1 MTNPRPGLDPLIGLS
16 ILKLIDSIHR
26 ELGFTGVIVTHEV
39 PRVFDIVDRVAFLK
53 EGKVFAYDEPEK
65 FMVSE
70 KPEVKEFLAGSLGRP
85 DPGGPA
91 IFQPCNGAERD

>member
-1 MTNPRPGLDPLIGLS
+1 
-16 ILKLIDSIHR
+16 

-39 PRVFDIVDRVAFLK
+39 PRVFDIVDKVAFLR

-65 FMVSE
+65 FMAST

-85 DPGGPA
+85 DPEGPA
-91 IFQPCNGAERD
+91 IFQPCAHPQIDFGH